1 MNKLPVGKTI
11 GDAYGFTFS
20 HLGTI
25 IGLIWFPMV
34 VSTLLNF
41 LPELAGN
48 YSDANANVVG
58 SGAVENLAV
67 LLLTLLLSAVMYVAV
82 ARQALGLRQ
91 GPAIFHFALGQP
103 EFRVYGALLI
113 IYFLIGIAALVQVE
127 AQSMGGP
134 AALVASFTA
143 LPLVGFIIYLAIR
156 FGFLL
161 VPAVVTENRLDFGHI
176 WSLTKGNFWRIFA
189 VVAAIAI
196 PLWLIEV
203 TSALA
208 LMGKELQAALP
219 PTQTSDPQVIQQH
232 LSLIED
238 VFRRHMAGMM
248 LIGLLL
254 APFSLGLSL
263 AASASAYRAL
273 TGTVNGTR
281 TVIA

>member
-11 GDAYGFTFS
+11 SDAYGFTFS

-34 VSTLLNF
+34 LSTLLNF

-48 YSDANANVVG
+48 YSDGSSNVVG

-91 GPAIFHFALGQP
+91 GPAMFHFALGQP

-113 IYFLIGIAALVQVE
+113 IYFLIGVAALAQVE
-127 AQSMGGP
+127 AQSVGGP
-134 AALVASFTA
+134 ASLFASLTVLPGILVI
-143 LPLVGFIIYLAIR
+143 VYVVVR

-161 VPAVVTENRLDFGHI
+161 VPAVVAENRLDFGHI
-176 WSLTKGNFWRIFA
+176 WSLTRGNFWRILA

-196 PLWLIEV
+196 PLWLVESL
-203 TSALA
+203 SALA
-208 LMGKELQAALP
+208 VMGGELQAALP
-219 PTQTSDPQVIQQH
+219 PAQADPHVIEQH
-232 LSLIED
+232 MAAIED
-238 VFRRHMAGMM
+238 VMRRHMPALMG
-248 LIGLLL
+248 IGLIL
-254 APFSLGLSL
+254 APFSLGLTL

>member
-11 GDAYGFTFS
+11 SDAYGFTFS

-34 VSTLLNF
+34 ISTLLNF

-48 YSDANANVVG
+48 YSDGSGNVVA

-91 GPAIFHFALGQP
+91 GPAVFHFALGQP

-113 IYFLIGIAALVQVE
+113 IYFLIGIAALAQVE
-127 AQSMGGP
+127 AQSVGGQ
-134 AALVASFTA
+134 AALFASFTV
-143 LPLVGFIIYLAIR
+143 LPGILFVIYVVIR

-161 VPAVVTENRLDFGHI
+161 VPAVVAENRLDFAHI
-176 WSLTKGNFWRIFA
+176 WSLTRGNFWRILA

-196 PLWLIEV
+196 PLWLVES
-203 TSALA
+203 TAALA
-208 LMGKELQAALP
+208 LMGRELQAALP
-219 PTQTSDPQVIQQH
+219 PAQATDRQVIEQH
-232 LSLIED
+232 MMLIED
-238 VFRRHMAGMM
+238 VFRHHMPELMG
-248 LIGLLL
+248 IGLIL
-254 APFSLGLSL
+254 APFSLGLTL